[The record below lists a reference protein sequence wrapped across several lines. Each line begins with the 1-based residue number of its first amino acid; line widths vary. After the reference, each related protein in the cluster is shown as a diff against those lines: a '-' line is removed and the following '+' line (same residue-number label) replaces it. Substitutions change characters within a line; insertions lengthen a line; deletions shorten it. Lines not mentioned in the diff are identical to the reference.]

1 MKKLEEMNLID
12 DFLAYSLATHKVY
25 GEESSRY
32 ILECILQRRI
42 RHIMVVP
49 QKAWPGETLEK
60 HGIRL
65 DVYLDEEDGELF
77 DVEPDRNDASGDVK
91 ALPRRIRFYHAKI
104 DAGNLTAGEEY
115 SELRNVTVIF
125 ITTYDPFGMG
135 RMVYTVKSGCVE
147 LPELPYEDGAR
158 TIFVYTK
165 GTEGN
170 PPEEL
175 RQLMRYM
182 EHSVRDNAKTTSLMR
197 LHQMV
202 TDVKSDRKVG
212 LAYMKSIEIERFFRK
227 EGRKEGIAEDKAESI
242 LRLLGRFGDV
252 SEEKRERILAEKD
265 PDVLDAWYE
274 DALRE
279 NDRHMEARG
288 RAESILLLLNEA
300 GEMPKKLEDRIYSET
315 DVDVLKLW
323 FQAARR
329 AETLEGFVEEAG
341 LKQDCLK

>member
-91 ALPRRIRFYHAKI
+91 TLPRRIRFYHAKI

-135 RMVYTVKSGCVE
+135 RMVYTVKSG
-147 LPELPYEDGAR
+147 
-158 TIFVYTK
+158 
-165 GTEGN
+165 
-170 PPEEL
+170 
-175 RQLMRYM
+175 
-182 EHSVRDNAKTTSLMR
+182 
-197 LHQMV
+197 
-202 TDVKSDRKVG
+202 
-212 LAYMKSIEIERFFRK
+212 
-227 EGRKEGIAEDKAESI
+227 
-242 LRLLGRFGDV
+242 
-252 SEEKRERILAEKD
+252 
-265 PDVLDAWYE
+265 
-274 DALRE
+274 
-279 NDRHMEARG
+279 
-288 RAESILLLLNEA
+288 
-300 GEMPKKLEDRIYSET
+300 
-315 DVDVLKLW
+315 
-323 FQAARR
+323 
-329 AETLEGFVEEAG
+329 
-341 LKQDCLK
+341 